1 MTSVWKGIE
10 MNYCGKSDIGLKRSE
25 NQDSFAIEKIFDGAL
40 LAVVCDGMGGVAGG
54 KIASELAV
62 KTFIESVSCSL
73 RSYINSPLD
82 LSSESVKIIEKILIE
97 GAEKA
102 NYKVF
107 SAAKENSELEGMGTT
122 LTSALFIGERVYLI
136 NVGDSRIYQYSD
148 SLVQLTRDHSFIQ
161 TLIEM
166 GKISKEEAKD
176 HPDKNVITRAI
187 GIDDTVVPDTYT
199 STAHRG
205 DLFLL
210 CSDGLCG
217 YVDERDIINIITD
230 SRMDII
236 QKNTHLI
243 DLANQSG
250 GNDNVTTVLVT
261 Y

>member
-1 MTSVWKGIE
+1 
-10 MNYCGKSDIGLKRSE
+10 
-25 NQDSFAIEKIFDGAL
+25 
-40 LAVVCDGMGGVAGG
+40 
-54 KIASELAV
+54 
-62 KTFIESVSCSL
+62 
-73 RSYINSPLD
+73 
-82 LSSESVKIIEKILIE
+82 
-97 GAEKA
+97 
-102 NYKVF
+102 
-107 SAAKENSELEGMGTT
+107 
-122 LTSALFIGERVYLI
+122 
-136 NVGDSRIYQYSD
+136 
-148 SLVQLTRDHSFIQ
+148 
-161 TLIEM
+161 M